1 MISCI
6 NCSQETS
13 SLLSENKKGVSG
25 FFLSW
30 VSTEKDHKADKLL
43 LQTESVKKIIRDK
56 IRTVIFDSNFSLAPD
71 EVSYFSN
78 HRFIHLTEPALI
90 TRRYFTYLPHWTK
103 IRNIDDIALNEKEKP
118 IHLLYKGKISDRIKS
133 FEKYYLDIKT
143 YWPDFRVAYNSNDL
157 IQKKEKE
164 YASLGI
170 EKTNLGYES
179 AQNTIIIGST
189 EDYYRGHLDPYI
201 FDAVRNN
208 CIPSIATEHRF
219 FRSLSDTDKCYL
231 NMYNNVYIGELISF
245 YRNIEES
252 YYEMTDVSFKNTVYN
267 LLGG

>member
-6 NCSQETS
+6 NCTPETS
-13 SLLSENKKGVSG
+13 LLLAENKGVSG
-25 FFLSW
+25 FFLKW
-30 VSTEKDHKADKLL
+30 VSTEKFSKAEVLL
-43 LQTESVKKIIRDK
+43 LQTESVKKIIKDK
-56 IRTVIFDSNFSLAPD
+56 IRTVIFDPSFSLTSD
-71 EVSYFSN
+71 EISYFSN
-78 HRFIHLTEPALI
+78 HRFISLTEPCVI

-103 IRNIDDIALNEKEKP
+103 IRNIDEIKLNEKEKP

-133 FEKYYLDIKT
+133 FEKYYLDVKT

-170 EKTNLGYES
+170 EKTTLGYES

-189 EDYYRGHLDPYI
+189 EDYCRGHLDPYI